1 MAKYTNFKLDTD
13 ADGIVLLTID
23 VPNQTMNVW
32 TPDFIKEFDQFIDD
46 FNSNDDMKGLV
57 ITSGKDNA
65 FLAGADLEMMSANST
80 LGDRDITKDDFEEAM
95 TMQRA
100 FRKMENGGHTVRQI
114 QREGKK
120 AKPCAAAV
128 EGLALGGGLEVTLA
142 THHRVVADNPKIKLG
157 LPEVLVGLL
166 PGAGGTQ
173 RSMRLMGLQN
183 AAMMCTQGK
192 NLDPKKAL
200 AQGLIHQVV
209 EAGTTVDA
217 AKAWVKENIEKGVVA
232 PWDVKGFKIPGG
244 GGAMNPKSVQFFM
257 AANAMALDKAKGNYP
272 AIEAIMSCLY
282 EGSIVPID
290 TALAIEVKYIMKL
303 LSGPT
308 SKNMIRTLF
317 LNKNAAEKGAGRPKD
332 VPQIEINKVGVLGC
346 GLMGAGIAHVTAKA
360 GMEVISLDRNM
371 EEAQKA
377 IAYSK
382 KILDKRVSRGR
393 MSKEDAEAFLAR
405 ITPTDNYDD
414 LKDVDLIIEA
424 VFERPDVKADVIKK
438 TEAVIGKDVVF
449 ATNTS
454 TLPIGGLAKNSKR
467 PEQYIGMHFFSPV
480 EKMPLLEIIP
490 HAGSGDVALAAAFDY
505 NRKIRKTP
513 IVVKDVRGFFTNQVF
528 PPYVNEAVLMVTEGV
543 SMALI
548 ENVAA
553 NLGLP
558 IGPLAVTDDT
568 TLKLGYDIMKS
579 TQEEMGDKYVP
590 SGTEDFMELM
600 VNKLERAGRRFGAG
614 FYNYAEGGKRLDLWK
629 GMTDHYPLAD
639 EQPSPEEVSQRILY
653 SLLAPSARTFA
664 EGVVPDPQSAD
675 LGAIFGLGFPPY
687 TGGPLSY
694 IDTIGLDAYIATS
707 DMLAQR
713 HGARFSPPQSFRDM
727 AKKGQTLYADST
739 AATKRNYTKTALNR
753 MLEVEVVKIANAMGI
768 AASVDDLKADTI
780 SKILAAQSGA
790 KAA

>member
-1 MAKYTNFKLDTD
+1 MAKYNNFTLDTD
-13 ADGIVLLTID
+13 ADGIVLLTVD

-32 TPDFIKEFDQFIDD
+32 TPEFISEFDTFIDD

-57 ITSGKDNA
+57 ITSGKSNA
-65 FLAGADLEMMSANST
+65 FLAGADLEMMSKNST
-80 LGDRDITKDDFEEAM
+80 LTDGEITKQDFEDAM
-95 TMQRA
+95 VLQRA
-100 FRKMENGGHTVRQI
+100 FRKMENGGHTVRQM

-120 AKPCAAAV
+120 AKPCAAAI
-128 EGLALGGGLEVTLA
+128 EGLALGGGLEVCLA

-157 LPEVLVGLL
+157 LPEVMVGLL

-173 RSMRLMGLQN
+173 RSMRLMGLQ
-183 AAMMCTQGK
+183 ASAMLCTQGK
-192 NLDPKKAL
+192 PLDPNKAK
-200 AQGLIHQVV
+200 AQGLVHEVV
-209 EAGTTVDA
+209 EPGKTVEA
-217 AKAWVKENIEKGVVA
+217 AKAWVKENAKGVLA

-257 AANAMALDKAKGNYP
+257 ASGAMALQQTKRNYP
-272 AIEAIMSCLY
+272 AVEAILSCLY

-303 LSGPT
+303 MSGPT

-317 LNKNAAEKGAGRPKD
+317 LNKNAAEKGAGRPEGI
-332 VPQIEINKVGVLGC
+332 PQQDIKKVGVLGC

-377 IAYSK
+377 IAYSQ
-382 KILDKRVSRGR
+382 KILDKKVKRGR
-393 MSKEDAEAFLAR
+393 MTQEKADAFLAR
-405 ITPTDNYDD
+405 ITPTDDYDM

-438 TEAVIGKDVVF
+438 TEAVIGKDVIF

-454 TLPIGGLAKNSKR
+454 TLPIGGLAKHSSR

-480 EKMPLLEIIP
+480 DKMPLLEIIP
-490 HAGSGDVALAAAFDY
+490 HEGTGDLALAVAMDY
-505 NRKIRKTP
+505 NKKIRKTP

-528 PPYVNEAVLMVTEGV
+528 PPYINEAALMVTEGV

-548 ENVAA
+548 ENCAA

-558 IGPLAVTDDT
+558 IGPLAVSDDT

-590 SGTEDFMELM
+590 TGAEEFIENM
-600 VNKLERAGRRFGAG
+600 VTKWDRGGRRLGAG
-614 FYNYAEGGKRLDLWK
+614 FYNYDKDGKRLGLWE
-629 GMTDHYPLAD
+629 GMTEHYPLAE
-639 EQPSPEEVSQRILY
+639 EQPSPEEVSQRLLY
-653 SLLAPSARTFA
+653 SLVAPSARTFA

-694 IDTIGLDAYIATS
+694 IDTIGLDAYVATA

-713 HGARFSPPQSFRDM
+713 HGARFTPPQMVRDM
-727 AKKGQTLYADST
+727 AKKGQTFYADST
-739 AATKRNYTKTALNR
+739 PSSKRVYTRSGLNR

-768 AASVDDLKADTI
+768 AASVDDLKADTV
-780 SKILAAQSGA
+780 SKILTAQAGK

>member
-1 MAKYTNFKLDTD
+1 MTKYNNFKLDTD
-13 ADGIVLLTID
+13 SDGIVTMTID

-32 TPDFIKEFDQFIDD
+32 TPDFINEFDAFITD
-46 FNSNDDMKGLV
+46 FNTNDDLKGLV
-57 ITSGKDNA
+57 LTSGKTNA
-65 FLAGADLEMMSANST
+65 FLAGADLNMMSENNAAGKT
-80 LGDRDITKDDFEEAM
+80 LTKEAFQESM
-95 TMQRA
+95 KLTLA
-100 FRKMENGGHTVRQI
+100 LRKMENGGWTTRQI

-120 AKPCAAAV
+120 AKPVAAAI
-128 EGLALGGGLEVTLA
+128 EGLALGGGLEICLA
-142 THHRVVADNPKIKLG
+142 SHHRVVADNPKIKLG

-173 RSMRLMGLQN
+173 RTMRLMGLQP
-183 AAMMCTQGK
+183 AAMMCTQGS
-192 NLDPKKAL
+192 NLNPQKAK
-200 AQGLIHQVV
+200 AQGLVHDVV
-209 EAGTTVDA
+209 PAGTTADA
-217 AKAWVKENIEKGVVA
+217 AKAWVKANIEKGVVA

-257 AANAMALDKAKGNYP
+257 ASGAMALKQTKGNYP
-272 AIEAIMSCLY
+272 AVEAILSCLY
-282 EGSIVPID
+282 EGSIVPMD
-290 TALAIEVKYIMKL
+290 TALVIESKYITKL
-303 LSGPT
+303 LMGAT

-317 LNKNAAEKGAGRPKD
+317 LNKNAADKGAGRPEGIPKQD
-332 VPQIEINKVGVLGC
+332 IKKVGVLGC

-377 IAYSK
+377 IAYSQ
-382 KILDKRVSRGR
+382 KILEKKVKRGR
-393 MSKEDAEAFLAR
+393 MTQEKADAFLAL
-405 ITPTDNYDD
+405 ITPTDDYNM

-454 TLPIGGLAKNSKR
+454 TLPIGGLAKHSSR

-480 EKMPLLEIIP
+480 DKMPLLEIIP
-490 HAGSGDVALAAAFDY
+490 HEGTGDLALAVALDY
-505 NRKIRKTP
+505 NKKIRKTP
-513 IVVKDVRGFFTNQVF
+513 IIVKDVRGFFTNQVF
-528 PPYVNEAVLMVTEGV
+528 PPYINEAALMVVEGV

-548 ENVAA
+548 ENCAA

-558 IGPLAVTDDT
+558 IGPLAVSDDT
-568 TLKLGYDIMKS
+568 TLKLGYDIMTS

-590 SGTEDFMELM
+590 TGAEEFITNM
-600 VNKLERAGRRFGAG
+600 VTKWDRGGRRLGAG
-614 FYNYAEGGKRLDLWK
+614 FYNYDENGKRLDLWK
-629 GMTDHYPLAD
+629 GMTDHYPLLE
-639 EQPSPEEVSQRILY
+639 EQPAPEEVMQRLLY
-653 SLLAPSARTFA
+653 SLVAPSARTFA

-694 IDTIGLDAYIATS
+694 IDTIGLDAYVATS

-713 HGARFSPPQSFRDM
+713 HGARFSPPQMFRDM
-727 AKKGQTLYADST
+727 AAKGETLYADST
-739 AATKRNYTKTALNR
+739 PSSQRVYTRSALSR

-768 AASVDDLKADTI
+768 AASVDDLKADTV
-780 SKILAAQSGA
+780 SKILTAQAGK